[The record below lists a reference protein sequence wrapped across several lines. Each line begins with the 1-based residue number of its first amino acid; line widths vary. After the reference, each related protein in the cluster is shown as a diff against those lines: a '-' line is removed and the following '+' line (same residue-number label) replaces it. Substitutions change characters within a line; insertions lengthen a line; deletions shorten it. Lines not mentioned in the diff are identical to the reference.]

1 MADSRPVSTASR
13 PSALEIAS
21 PVPGAAAETAVDAKN
36 QRGSVFQW
44 VVGCIFL
51 FFVAVIWNF
60 SSVLIQYIFHD
71 LSFEAPFFLT
81 AWGMSLF
88 SVNLPIYFA
97 TKVLIPQRKLRKQQ
111 LQDPTAKAEQAE
123 GVHEVVP
130 HRGALLKQTIRAGVI
145 VAPIWFFANFT
156 YNESL
161 NLTSVTSSTIL
172 SATSSIFTLIFG
184 VWYLKER
191 FTWLKLLGVVL
202 CMAGNC
208 STLANDSSGGIS
220 ETFWGDL
227 LALLGAILYGVYTTA
242 IRKLIP
248 DNSGISVSLFFGIL
262 GAASFLMLFI
272 FVIIFHYTGVESL
285 DNLTWE
291 IVGLLFV
298 QGLFNNVL
306 ADYLWAVA
314 ILYTSTTVATIGISL
329 TVPLAIFSDWIVNDI
344 KPNYITIISGVLVF
358 GGFIV
363 CALDTRKDQLREN
376 AEAEKEQELE
386 RSAVPLTPVS
396 PAAHFQEATH

>member
-1 MADSRPVSTASR
+1 MADARPLSVSRASA
-13 PSALEIAS
+13 PSALEVSA
-21 PVPGAAAETAVDAKN
+21 PAATPDKN
-36 QRGSVFQW
+36 QRGSVYQW

-81 AWGMSLF
+81 SFGMALF
-88 SVNLPIYFA
+88 SVNMPIYFA
-97 TKVLIPQRKLRKQQ
+97 TKVFLPEFKLKKQRERGEEPIKSEEEPK
-111 LQDPTAKAEQAE
+111 
-123 GVHEVVP
+123 VVP
-130 HRGALLKQTIRAGVI
+130 HRGAVLKQTIRAGVI
-145 VAPIWFFANFT
+145 VAPLWFFANFT

-161 NLTSVTSSTIL
+161 NMTSVTSSTIL

-184 VWYLKER
+184 VWILKER
-191 FTWLKLLGVVL
+191 FSWLKLLGVAL

-208 STLANDSSGGIS
+208 STLANDTSDGIS

-227 LALLGAILYGVYTTA
+227 LALLGAVLYGVYTTA
-242 IRKLIP
+242 IRKMIP
-248 DNSGISVSLFFGIL
+248 DDSGISVSLFFGFL
-262 GAASFLMLFI
+262 GAASFFMLFI
-272 FVIIFHYTGVESL
+272 FVIVFHYTGVESL
-285 DNLTWE
+285 DNLTGE

-298 QGLFNNVL
+298 QGLVNNVL

-344 KPNYITIISGVLVF
+344 SPNYVTIISGVLVVA
-358 GGFIV
+358 GFIV
-363 CALDTRKDQLREN
+363 CGVDTRKDQLAQAAQAS
-376 AEAEKEQELE
+376 AEDEIEPTG
-386 RSAVPLTPVS
+386 VPLTPVS
-396 PAAHFQEATH
+396 PATEFKEVTH

>member
-1 MADSRPVSTASR
+1 MADARPLSVSRASA
-13 PSALEIAS
+13 PSALEVA
-21 PVPGAAAETAVDAKN
+21 VPAATPDKN
-36 QRGSVFQW
+36 QRGSVYQW

-81 AWGMSLF
+81 SFGMALF
-88 SVNLPIYFA
+88 SVNMPIYFA
-97 TKVLIPQRKLRKQQ
+97 TKVFLPEFKLKKQRERGETPIKTEEEPK
-111 LQDPTAKAEQAE
+111 
-123 GVHEVVP
+123 VVP
-130 HRGALLKQTIRAGVI
+130 HRGAVLKQTIKAGVI
-145 VAPIWFFANFT
+145 VAPLWFFANFT

-161 NLTSVTSSTIL
+161 NMTSVTSSTIL

-184 VWYLKER
+184 VWILKER
-191 FTWLKLLGVVL
+191 FSWLKLLGVAL

-208 STLANDSSGGIS
+208 STLANDTSDGIS

-242 IRKLIP
+242 IRKMIP
-248 DNSGISVSLFFGIL
+248 DDSGISVSLFFGFL
-262 GAASFLMLFI
+262 GAASFFMLFI
-272 FVIIFHYTGVESL
+272 FVIVFHYTGVESL
-285 DNLTWE
+285 DNLTGE

-298 QGLFNNVL
+298 QGLVNNVL

-344 KPNYITIISGVLVF
+344 SPNYVTIISGVLVVA
-358 GGFIV
+358 GFIV
-363 CALDTRKDQLREN
+363 CGVDTRKDQLAQAAQASNED
-376 AEAEKEQELE
+376 EVEPTG
-386 RSAVPLTPVS
+386 VPLTPVS
-396 PAAHFQEATH
+396 PATEFKEVTH